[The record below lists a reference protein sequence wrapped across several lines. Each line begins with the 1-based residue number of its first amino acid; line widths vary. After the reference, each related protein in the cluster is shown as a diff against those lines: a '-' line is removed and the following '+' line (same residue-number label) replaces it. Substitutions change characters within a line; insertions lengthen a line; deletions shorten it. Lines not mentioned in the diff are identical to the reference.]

1 MSEGGMKFKDLK
13 QGDFPAVPVEVGD
26 PELPEL
32 TKRYAA
38 VVVDCWAPWCGPC
51 RAMGPTIDELAREQK
66 GKVVF
71 AKLNT
76 DDNEESAMKFKIMA
90 IPTLLFF
97 KKGELVDRTTGL
109 LQKKQLEA
117 AIKKAFG

>member
-1 MSEGGMKFKDLK
+1 MGNAVKLKDVK
-13 QGDFPAVPVEVGD
+13 KDEYPGTPIEVGD
-26 PELPEL
+26 GDLDEL
-32 TKRYAA
+32 TKSYPA

-51 RAMGPTIDELAREQK
+51 RAMGPTIDELAKEMR

-76 DDNEESAMKFKIMA
+76 DDNEQMATRFKIMA

-97 KKGELVDRTTGL
+97 KKGELAERSTGL
-109 LQKKQLEA
+109 FPKKNLEA
-117 AIKKAFG
+117 MIKKVFG

>member
-1 MSEGGMKFKDLK
+1 MGETVKFKDLK
-13 QGDFPAVPVEVGD
+13 KDEYPGSPVEVGD
-26 PELPEL
+26 AELDQLVKAYP
-32 TKRYAA
+32 A

-51 RAMGPTIDELAREQK
+51 RAMGPTIDELAKDQK

-76 DDNEESAMKFKIMA
+76 DDNEQMATRFKIMA

-97 KKGELVDRTTGL
+97 KKGQLAERSTGL
-109 LQKKQLEA
+109 FPKKNIEA
-117 AIKKAFG
+117 MLKKIFG

>member
-26 PELPEL
+26 AELPEL
-32 TKRYAA
+32 TKKYSA

-51 RAMGPTIDELAREQK
+51 RAMGPTIDELARDHK

-76 DDNEESAMKFKIMA
+76 DDNEESAMKYKIMA

-97 KKGELVDRTTGL
+97 KKGELVDRSTGL

-117 AIKKAFG
+117 MIKKSFG

>member
-13 QGDFPAVPVEVGD
+13 QGDFPAMPVEVGD
-26 PELPEL
+26 AELPEL
-32 TKRYAA
+32 TKKYTA

-51 RAMGPTIDELAREQK
+51 RAMGPTIDELAREHK

-76 DDNEESAMKFKIMA
+76 DDNEESAMKYKIMA

-97 KKGELVDRTTGL
+97 KKGELVDRSTGL
-109 LQKKQLEA
+109 LQKKQLEGML
-117 AIKKAFG
+117 KKAFG

>member
-1 MSEGGMKFKDLK
+1 MKYKDLK
-13 QGDFPAVPVEVGD
+13 QGDFPAMPVEVRD
-26 PELPEL
+26 VELAEL
-32 TKRYAA
+32 TKRYSS

-51 RAMGPTIDELAREQK
+51 RAMGPTIDELARDQK

-97 KKGELVDRTTGL
+97 RKGELVERSTGL
-109 LQKKQLEA
+109 LPKKQLEA
-117 AIKKAFG
+117 VIKKAFG